1 MTEPTPPTTQ
11 TVVVSRSADMA
22 GVASGLLDVFR
33 TSPVLLLIVLLN
45 AAFAGAGA
53 YVIAQLESQRHIERM
68 AMMERCLPDVNLHLH
83 LRQGEAP
90 AGGHAAPMQPK
101 PWLKP

>member
-22 GVASGLLDVFR
+22 GVAGGLLDVFR

-45 AAFAGAGA
+45 AAFAGAGG
-53 YVIAQLESQRHIERM
+53 YVIGQLESQRHIERM
-68 AMMERCLPDVNLHLH
+68 AMMERCLPDVNMH
-83 LRQGEAP
+83 LRHPEAT
-90 AGGHAAPMQPK
+90 AGGRAAPMEPK
-101 PWLKP
+101 PWLKQ